1 MDVRKLSG
9 KLSAV
14 LVKQA
19 KPKDKTYKL
28 SDGKGLNL
36 EVRPNNSKY
45 WRQSYRY
52 HDKQKTLALG
62 VFPEVTLAI
71 AWSKSLEA
79 KQLLD
84 QGIDPAIQRKQQKSG
99 AVHNIFSAIAKEWHE
114 KEAGRNNHLKDDYL
128 SIW

>member
-1 MDVRKLSG
+1 MSSLMLSG

-19 KPKDKTYKL
+19 KAKEKPYKL

-36 EVRPNNSKY
+36 EIRPNSSKY
-45 WRQSYRY
+45 WRLSYRY
-52 HDKQKTLALG
+52 HDKQKTLTLG

-71 AWSKSLEA
+71 ARNKSLEA

-84 QGIDPAIQRKQQKSG
+84 QGIDPSVHRKQ
-99 AVHNIFSAIAKEWHE
+99 
-114 KEAGRNNHLKDDYL
+114 
-128 SIW
+128 